1 MNMQTSFVTES
12 WIVHSRPIRAL
23 RHPGVVAIAL
33 VLLAC
38 ALGYS
43 QDRGKLIWADEFDY
57 TGAPD
62 SKRWTNEIGFIRNR
76 EAQFYT
82 ASRLENARVED
93 GRLIIEAR
101 KENFAIPAETRNR
114 RERTNAEYTSA
125 SLTTQ
130 GLAEWKHVRIE
141 VRAKLP
147 RGR

>member
-62 SKRWTNEIGFIRNR
+62 SKRWTNEVGFIRNG

-82 ASRLENARVED
+82 ARRPENARVEN
-93 GRLIIEAR
+93 GKLVIEAR
-101 KENFAIPAETRNR
+101 RESFTIPPDARGR
-114 RERTNAEYTSA
+114 RGRTNAEYTSA

-130 GLAEWKHVRIE
+130 GLGE
-141 VRAKLP
+141 
-147 RGR
+147 